1 MEPLVLEGTWEEIR
15 AHDAELAGRRVRL
28 MIIADELKGEDTA
41 VPPPPREPPEHGTLA
56 ETLAGR
62 IGRLNFGPPNL
73 SEKVEEAFGEI
84 LEAKYREQ
92 VSRE

>member
-28 MIIADELKGEDTA
+28 MIISDEPQSKHAED
-41 VPPPPREPPEHGTLA
+41 PPAPRERVEHPTLA

-62 IGRLNFGPPNL
+62 TGRVNFGPPNL
-73 SEKVEEAFGEI
+73 SENTEQAFGEI
-84 LEAKYREQ
+84 LRAKYRDQ